1 MNHNRFRWDY
11 PSQGTRFARTSA
23 EAFGPYGMMP
33 MRSKS
38 RARTMTN
45 YIIAAA
51 LVIATALLFV
61 FA

>member
-33 MRSKS
+33 MRSKR
-38 RARTMTN
+38 RARTTAN

-51 LVIATALLFV
+51 LLIATVFV

>member
-1 MNHNRFRWDY
+1 MNHNKYSWDY

-33 MRSKS
+33 MRRKG
-38 RARTMTN
+38 RRRTKVN
-45 YIIAAA
+45 YAIAAA

>member
-33 MRSKS
+33 MRSKR
-38 RARTMTN
+38 RARTTAN
-45 YIIAAA
+45 YIIAAT
-51 LVIATALLFV
+51 LLIAAALLFV

>member
-1 MNHNRFRWDY
+1 MNHNKFRWDY

-33 MRSKS
+33 MRRKGS
-38 RARTMTN
+38 ARTKAN
-45 YIIAAA
+45 YIIVAA
-51 LVIATALLFV
+51 LVTATTILFF

>member
-11 PSQGTRFARTSA
+11 PSHGTRFARTSA

-33 MRSKS
+33 MRRKGS
-38 RARTMTN
+38 RHTKVN
-45 YIIAAA
+45 YLIAAV